1 MQKTIIL
8 GSSSPYRKAL
18 LERLQLTF
26 ECLSPNIDEQVHP
39 AETPQQLVARLSIE
53 KAKAVAK
60 QLTQQKTSK
69 NDVCYIIIASD
80 QVAVLDDA
88 ILGKP
93 HTSHRAIQQ
102 LKEFSGRKVSFLTG
116 LCVYNSITNNYEYSL
131 SQYDVHFRTL
141 SDTEIKHYIEI
152 EQPLDCAGSFKCE
165 GLGVTL
171 FEKMAGNDPNSLIG
185 LPLIELCRLLR
196 NQGINPLEMSDKPID

>member
-1 MQKTIIL
+1 MQKNIIL

-26 ECLSPNIDEQVHP
+26 ECLSPDINEEAHP

-53 KAKAVAK
+53 KAEAVAK
-60 QLTQQKTSK
+60 QLKEQKTSA
-69 NDVCYIIIASD
+69 DEVCDIIITSD
-80 QVAVLDDA
+80 QVAVLDGV

-93 HTSHRAIQQ
+93 HTHQKAIQQ
-102 LKEFSGRKVSFLTG
+102 LTKFSGRKVSFLTG

-131 SQYDVHFRTL
+131 SQYDVHFRSL

-196 NQGINPLEMSDKPID
+196 NQGINPLEMSDKSID